1 MSIKIEK
8 VSLDA
13 INNLNKAL
21 SALPMGSIGTLDTI
35 SFNSWRSIPRSVQIK
50 LYLERTL
57 GAIVQNF
64 VWTAD
69 FENKQECEEAA
80 AQLGYRSYAAL
91 LADTRN
97 RFVEKVVI

>member
-1 MSIKIEK
+1 MSVKIEK

-13 INNLNKAL
+13 IENLNKAL
-21 SALPMGSIGTLDTI
+21 LALPMGSLGTLDSI
-35 SFNSWRSIPRSVQIK
+35 SFNSWRSIERCVKVK

-69 FENKQECEEAA
+69 FENKEECEEAA
-80 AQLGYRSYAAL
+80 QSLGYKSYAAL

>member
-1 MSIKIEK
+1 MAIKIEK
-8 VSLDA
+8 VSLAA
-13 INNLNKAL
+13 IENLNRAL
-21 SALPMGSIGTLDTI
+21 SALPVGSLGTLDNI
-35 SFNSWRSIPRSVQIK
+35 SLNSWRAIQRGVQVK

-69 FENKQECEEAA
+69 FENKDECEEAA